1 MLNCDCIAHHST
13 GKYLNKQAG
22 CVTCAND
29 SRECQ
34 ELTTVVVIFHGC
46 HVSCLLFQLSSCIII
61 SHRQFLAR
69 WLFAYK
75 FFIRFCFLVDF
86 STCSIFIM
94 LEALCDGYKLFLSLH
109 SFQKMSNIGRV
120 FCLFAWDRIENCED
134 INCLILDFYASLL
147 IIFFFFVK
155 CFFFPS
161 LFFLRLLGFAG
172 DFGAW
177 TIFSWQFC
185 DCHFAFRRL
194 KIYSWI
200 FWYARLELNTFI
212 LVNSQQPS
220 SLRTFELIIA
230 AFIIQEGDRS
240 PSKDLYKQA
249 YKVPFARVWGWD
261 SYTCRFCARFECW
274 LAFVQE
280 IASLGN

>member
-120 FCLFAWDRIENCED
+120 FCLFA
-134 INCLILDFYASLL
+134 
-147 IIFFFFVK
+147 
-155 CFFFPS
+155 
-161 LFFLRLLGFAG
+161 
-172 DFGAW
+172 
-177 TIFSWQFC
+177 
-185 DCHFAFRRL
+185 
-194 KIYSWI
+194 
-200 FWYARLELNTFI
+200 
-212 LVNSQQPS
+212 
-220 SLRTFELIIA
+220 
-230 AFIIQEGDRS
+230 
-240 PSKDLYKQA
+240 
-249 YKVPFARVWGWD
+249 
-261 SYTCRFCARFECW
+261 
-274 LAFVQE
+274 
-280 IASLGN
+280 